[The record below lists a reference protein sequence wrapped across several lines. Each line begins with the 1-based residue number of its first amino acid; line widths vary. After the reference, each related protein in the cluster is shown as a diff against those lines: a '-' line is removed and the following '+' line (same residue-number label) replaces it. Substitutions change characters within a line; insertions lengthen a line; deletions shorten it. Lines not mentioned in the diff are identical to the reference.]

1 MADPLYLNLWFPS
14 FSEAEMMPRLLT
26 VLRQFPFSATRP
38 GISYVA
44 VHPISWEE
52 PTIFEQRFD
61 PGVSPEAAA
70 GAVAELLHDDYAY
83 VFETHWDL
91 WTYVGAPGAAPADED
106 DAWQIRPA
114 QVKFVAHG
122 AAFEEGAHED
132 EGHIQVDLGLD
143 AQFLHENVELSP
155 EAQRKVQGNV
165 QRLVNFTLAVEK
177 HCGLQARVLWSES
190 EESLAQKL
198 VARLQRV
205 Q

>member
-1 MADPLYLNLWFPS
+1 MLGGMADPLYLNLWFPS
-14 FSEAEMMPRLLT
+14 FSEAEMMPRLLS
-26 VLRQFPFSATRP
+26 VLGQFPFSAARP
-38 GISYVA
+38 GITYVA

-52 PTIFEQRFD
+52 PTILEQRFD
-61 PGVSPEAAA
+61 PGVSPEEAAA
-70 GAVAELLHDDYAY
+70 AVAEFLHDDYAY

-91 WTYVGAPGAAPADED
+91 WTYAGAAGEQEE
-106 DAWQIRPA
+106 AWQIRPSK
-114 QVKFVAHG
+114 VKFVVHA

-143 AQFLHENVELSP
+143 TQFLHEDVQLSP
-155 EAQRKVQGNV
+155 EAQRRVQGNV
-165 QRLVNFTLAVEK
+165 QRLVNFTQAVEK

-198 VARLQRV
+198 IARLQKV

>member
-14 FSEAEMMPRLLT
+14 FTEVEMMPRLLA
-26 VLRQFPFSATRP
+26 VLSQFPFSAARP

-52 PTIFEQRFD
+52 PTLLEQRFD
-61 PGVSPEAAA
+61 PGVPPEEAVA
-70 GAVAELLHDDYAY
+70 AVAEFLHDDFAY

-91 WTYVGAPGAAPADED
+91 WTHVDDPGTAADDDEES
-106 DAWQIRPA
+106 WQIRPSK
-114 QVKFVAHG
+114 VKFVVHSV
-122 AAFEEGAHED
+122 AFEEGAHED

-143 AQFLHENVELSP
+143 TQFLYEDVELSP

-177 HCGLQARVLWSES
+177 HCGLRARVLWSES
-190 EESLAQKL
+190 DESLAQKL
-198 VARLQRV
+198 IARLQKV